1 MTVVCATSGDLD
13 AVKKQIAA
21 LEQKISLLTDR
32 IAALEPE
39 FAEVA
44 RPVETDIKPPLTTVF
59 VGFDGVTLVRL
70 GRYMNTLDKG
80 WGLKADLLQE
90 AIRRM
95 VRSGL
100 DQTEATVAI
109 PTDSIKVSR

>member
-13 AVKKQIAA
+13 SVKKQIAA

-32 IAALEPE
+32 IAALEPA

-44 RPVETDIKPPLTTVF
+44 RPVDTDIKPPLTTVF

-70 GRYMNTLDKG
+70 GRFITARDKG
-80 WGLKADLLQE
+80 WHEDIDLQE

-100 DQTEATVAI
+100 DQTEATVSI